1 MKHNNAIAHE
11 HFHKHWCP
19 ASAHKG
25 HVRTWFNQPGR
36 KKRRRATRVAKAK
49 EIFPRPIA
57 GALRPVVMCPTQR
70 YNMKPR
76 SGRGFSL
83 QEVKSVG
90 LSAKYA
96 RSIGIAVDVRRINRS
111 EESLALN
118 KQRLQTYLSKLVLF
132 PTSKRVAKKTKRAG
146 AADKFKQLKANK
158 GSAVQDLTRKQV
170 SVVPLPKVAGKA
182 AHEAPRALTAEEKAV
197 VFKTQEQDSKT
208 NYKTAFLV
216 VRKARL
222 AHRFKPKRAIGL
234 AKKKAKQEAA
244 STKKK

>member
-25 HVRTWFNQPGR
+25 HIRTWFNQPGR
-36 KKRRRATRVAKAK
+36 KKRRRATRLAKAK

-57 GALRPVVMCPTQR
+57 GALRPVVKCPTQR

-76 SGRGFSL
+76 SGRGFTL
-83 QEVKSVG
+83 QEIKAVG
-90 LSAKYA
+90 LNTKYA
-96 RSIGIAVDVRRINRS
+96 RSIGIAVDVRRVNHC

-132 PTSKRVAKKTKRAG
+132 PTSKRIAKKTKRAG
-146 AADKFKQLKANK
+146 AVDKFKTLHANKAN
-158 GSAVQDLTRKQV
+158 ATQDMNRKQV
-170 SVVPLPKVAGKA
+170 GVVPEPKVVGKA

-197 VFKTQEQDSKT
+197 VMKTKDQASKT

-222 AHRFKPKRAIGL
+222 AHRFKPRKEIGL
-234 AKKKAKQEAA
+234 RKKKEKADAASAKKK
-244 STKKK
+244 